1 MQKKD
6 DKVGNKTAN
15 KEGKEGEKESERVR
29 SKYIRKKIWLLQMRE
44 KQKMLFNY
52 VRLAEN
58 TENSKNKPR
67 GLYFSKAVFE
77 GLILL
82 GAYIRRSLCTEGN
95 LRFKINWASL

>member
-15 KEGKEGEKESERVR
+15 KEGKEGEKK
-29 SKYIRKKIWLLQMRE
+29 SK
-44 KQKMLFNY
+44 FNY

-58 TENSKNKPR
+58 TENSKNKSR

-82 GAYIRRSLCTEGN
+82 GAYTRRSLCTEGN